1 MSDTELWAAWRF
13 WMVVATLVIVIA
25 ATLLVTI
32 WLVARS
38 ILAHALRALAAA
50 EKIRAS
56 TSPIWELQTT
66 NEVAGELLQTVQ
78 AIETKGGALLNA
90 LESHAGTAGAGHKGD
105 SPYA

>member
-38 ILAHALRALAAA
+38 ILAHALRAL
-50 EKIRAS
+50 
-56 TSPIWELQTT
+56 
-66 NEVAGELLQTVQ
+66 
-78 AIETKGGALLNA
+78 GAP
-90 LESHAGTAGAGHKGD
+90 D
-105 SPYA
+105 DQ